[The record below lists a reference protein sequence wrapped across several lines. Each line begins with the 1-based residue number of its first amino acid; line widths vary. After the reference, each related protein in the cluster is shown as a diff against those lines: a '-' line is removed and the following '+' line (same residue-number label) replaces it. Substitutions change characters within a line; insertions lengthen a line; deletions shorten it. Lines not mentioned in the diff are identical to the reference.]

1 MLTPKSSP
9 NGAAVCDQVIFA
21 LRKIIRSIDLHSRT
35 LVKRIGLTGPQLIV
49 LREIDKRM
57 ETSAGELAQAV
68 SLGQATITGI
78 LERLENRNLIVR
90 QRSESD
96 RRKVRLQATP
106 AGKALL
112 ADTPPL
118 MQESFV
124 EALNEL
130 EDWEKSMILASLQR
144 LVALMAARRIDA
156 AAMLTTGTLESMED
170 AAASSFEND
179 NGGC

>member
-1 MLTPKSSP
+1 M
-9 NGAAVCDQVIFA
+9 
-21 LRKIIRSIDLHSRT
+21 
-35 LVKRIGLTGPQLIV
+35 
-49 LREIDKRM
+49 
-57 ETSAGELAQAV
+57 
-68 SLGQATITGI
+68 
-78 LERLENRNLIVR
+78 
-90 QRSESD
+90 
-96 RRKVRLQATP
+96 
-106 AGKALL
+106 
-112 ADTPPL
+112 
-118 MQESFV
+118 